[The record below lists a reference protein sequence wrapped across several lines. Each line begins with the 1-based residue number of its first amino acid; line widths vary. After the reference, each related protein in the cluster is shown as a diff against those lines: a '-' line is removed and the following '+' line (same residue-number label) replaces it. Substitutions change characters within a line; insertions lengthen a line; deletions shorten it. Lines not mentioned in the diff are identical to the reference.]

1 MLFSS
6 FYRSEIDYA
15 AKNELELSFKVGDK
29 LVVVNTF
36 VQTEKT
42 DQCMWMAKKMGADG
56 DLLHGLIPKL
66 RYCE

>member
-6 FYRSEIDYA
+6 FYRTEIDYE
-15 AKNELELSFKVGDK
+15 AKNERELSFRVGDK

-36 VQTEKT
+36 VETEAT
-42 DQCMWMAKKMGADG
+42 GQCMWMAKKMGADG
-56 DLLHGLIPKL
+56 DLLMGLIPKL